1 MYLAG
6 PNNSIRC
13 TAKLFYFTFSYVMLF
28 FEIELIDFAGYADY
42 NNNYTY
48 SDTIEAVRLVANAD
62 KFQFTEI
69 SKEVDR

>member
-1 MYLAG
+1 
-6 PNNSIRC
+6 
-13 TAKLFYFTFSYVMLF
+13 MLF

-48 SDTIEAVRLVANAD
+48 SDTIEAVRFVASAD

-69 SKEVDR
+69 SNEVDR